1 MTPAAAPDG
10 WTWETARD
18 ADEVHALLQACDA
31 RQALS
36 HGSPV
41 PVRNPATTARRV
53 GAGEVHLLRHA
64 GEPAGMFTLSWE
76 PPFALDPDAFPPA
89 RRPAYLGRL
98 AVAPERLDD
107 GTPVGAS
114 CVRRALELAAD
125 RGADALRA
133 EANPDLT
140 NTVRLLELL
149 GLRRH
154 GDVLTDARGRR
165 TVRLHK
171 PLTPSPN
178 PASKE
183 RR

>member
-1 MTPAAAPDG
+1 MRPATSSG

-18 ADEVHALLQACDA
+18 PDEVHALLCACDA
-31 RQALS
+31 HQARNY
-36 HGSPV
+36 GSPT
-41 PVRNPATTARRV
+41 PVRNAGTTARRV
-53 GAGEVHLLRHA
+53 RAGEVHLLRHE

-89 RRPAYLGRL
+89 LRPAYLGRL
-98 AVAPERLDD
+98 AVAPARLAD
-107 GTPVGAS
+107 GAPVGAS

-125 RGADALRA
+125 NGADALRA

-140 NTVRLLELL
+140 DTVKLLELL

-154 GDVLTDARGRR
+154 ARVLTDAEGRR

-171 PLTPSPN
+171 NLTPCPIT
-178 PASKE
+178 ASKE